1 MSSVINVRLNEKM
14 TLQFVELYRDQR
26 VLWDKEHEAYNKR
39 TERLRAYRRI
49 AEAMSVEGLGVP
61 EVASKIKNIR
71 STYLQELKKI
81 KDSAQRHLVQS
92 EEEVASSPY
101 VPKLLW
107 FSILDSMIGGAAV
120 KRLYS
125 SPSTADMLSI
135 DYADE
140 SSCPA
145 SSNNYSTPYDYNS
158 SYASDSA
165 DPAVKRERPSS
176 SSSMVDEVPPAKRL
190 MYERQQSSTELF
202 SRYIATSLEALPP
215 RLSVWAQ
222 KEVHDV
228 LVKYKFMEL
237 DQLDKIDQQR

>member
-14 TLQFVELYRDQR
+14 TLRFVELYRDQR

-92 EEEVASSPY
+92 EEEEASSPY

-125 SPSTADMLSI
+125 SPSTADMLV
-135 DYADE
+135 
-140 SSCPA
+140 
-145 SSNNYSTPYDYNS
+145 STYPLL
-158 SYASDSA
+158 
-165 DPAVKRERPSS
+165 
-176 SSSMVDEVPPAKRL
+176 VDVRAL
-190 MYERQQSSTELF
+190 MIGVVLGCSRSLF
-202 SRYIATSLEALPP
+202 LPHWP
-215 RLSVWAQ
+215 LII
-222 KEVHDV
+222 
-228 LVKYKFMEL
+228 Y
-237 DQLDKIDQQR
+237 

>member
-1 MSSVINVRLNEKM
+1 
-14 TLQFVELYRDQR
+14 
-26 VLWDKEHEAYNKR
+26 
-39 TERLRAYRRI
+39 
-49 AEAMSVEGLGVP
+49 
-61 EVASKIKNIR
+61 
-71 STYLQELKKI
+71 
-81 KDSAQRHLVQS
+81 
-92 EEEVASSPY
+92 
-101 VPKLLW
+101 
-107 FSILDSMIGGAAV
+107 
-120 KRLYS
+120 
-125 SPSTADMLSI
+125 MLFQSI

-145 SSNNYSTPYDYNS
+145 GSNNYSTPYDYNS

>member
-14 TLQFVELYRDQR
+14 TLRFVELYRDQR

-49 AEAMSVEGLGVP
+49 AEAMSVDGLGVP

-81 KDSAQRHLVQS
+81 KDSAQRHLIQS
-92 EEEVASSPY
+92 EEEDASSPY

-145 SSNNYSTPYDYNS
+145 SSNNYTMPYDYGP
-158 SYASDSA
+158 SYANDSV
-165 DPAVKRERPSS
+165 DPGKRPSS
-176 SSSMVDEVPPAKRL
+176 SSSVLDEPPLAKRL
-190 MYERQQSSTELF
+190 MYERQQSSAELF

-215 RLSVWAQ
+215 RLSIQAQ

-228 LVKYKFMEL
+228 LVKYKFLEL
-237 DQLDKIDQQR
+237 DQLEQQR

>member
-14 TLQFVELYRDQR
+14 TLRFVELYRDQR

-39 TERLRAYRRI
+39 AERLRAYRRI
-49 AEAMSVEGLGVP
+49 AEAMSVEGMGVP

-92 EEEVASSPY
+92 EEEDASSPY

-125 SPSTADMLSI
+125 SPSTADMLVSTL
-135 DYADE
+135 YPV
-140 SSCPA
+140 SGCP
-145 SSNNYSTPYDYNS
+145 
-158 SYASDSA
+158 SA
-165 DPAVKRERPSS
+165 RDH
-176 SSSMVDEVPPAKRL
+176 PPQVFFGLRRL
-190 MYERQQSSTELF
+190 GLPTMSGLWRRDDFRDRQL
-202 SRYIATSLEALPP
+202 L
-215 RLSVWAQ
+215 
-222 KEVHDV
+222 
-228 LVKYKFMEL
+228 
-237 DQLDKIDQQR
+237 

>member
-39 TERLRAYRRI
+39 AERLRAYRRI
-49 AEAMSVEGLGVP
+49 ADAMSVEGMGVP

-92 EEEVASSPY
+92 EEEDASSPY

-135 DYADE
+135 DYADGGDE

-145 SSNNYSTPYDYNS
+145 GSNNYTTQFDYSS
-158 SYASDSA
+158 SYTNDSA
-165 DPAVKRERPSS
+165 AGPTKRPSS
-176 SSSMVDEVPPAKRL
+176 SSSVVDEAPPAKRL
-190 MYERQQSSTELF
+190 MYERQQSSAELF

-215 RLSVWAQ
+215 RLSVRAQ

-228 LVKYKFMEL
+228 LIKYKFMEL
-237 DQLDKIDQQR
+237 DQLEQQR

>member
-39 TERLRAYRRI
+39 AERLRAYRRI
-49 AEAMSVEGLGVP
+49 AEAMSVKGMGVP

-92 EEEVASSPY
+92 EEEDASSPY

-145 SSNNYSTPYDYNS
+145 SSNNYPDYS
-158 SYASDSA
+158 SFYTNDSS
-165 DPAVKRERPSS
+165 DPAKRPSS
-176 SSSMVDEVPPAKRL
+176 SSSVVDEQPPAKRL
-190 MYERQQSSTELF
+190 MYERQQSSAELF

-215 RLSVWAQ
+215 RLSVRAQ

-228 LVKYKFMEL
+228 LVKYKFLEL
-237 DQLDKIDQQR
+237 DQLDQQR

>member
-14 TLQFVELYRDQR
+14 TLRFVELYRDQR

-92 EEEVASSPY
+92 EEEVASAPY

-135 DYADE
+135 DYADD

-145 SSNNYSTPYDYNS
+145 GSNNYCTPYDYSS
-158 SYASDSA
+158 SYAGDSA
-165 DPAVKRERPSS
+165 DPVKRPSS
-176 SSSMVDEVPPAKRL
+176 SSSMADETPPVKRL
-190 MYERQQSSTELF
+190 MYERQQSSVELF

-215 RLSVWAQ
+215 RLSVRAQ

-237 DQLDKIDQQR
+237 DQLDQQR

>member
-14 TLQFVELYRDQR
+14 TLRFVELYRDQR

-92 EEEVASSPY
+92 EEEDASSPY

-140 SSCPA
+140 SSCPG
-145 SSNNYSTPYDYNS
+145 SSNNYTTAPFDYGS
-158 SYASDSA
+158 SYANDSA
-165 DPAVKRERPSS
+165 KRPSS
-176 SSSMVDEVPPAKRL
+176 SSSVVDEPPLAKRL
-190 MYERQQSSTELF
+190 MYERQQSSAELF
-202 SRYIATSLEALPP
+202 SRYIATSLETLPP
-215 RLSVWAQ
+215 RLSVQAQ

-228 LVKYKFMEL
+228 LVKYKFLEL
-237 DQLDKIDQQR
+237 DQLEQQR

>member
-92 EEEVASSPY
+92 EDEVASSPY

-135 DYADE
+135 DYADD
-140 SSCPA
+140 SSCPTG
-145 SSNNYSTPYDYNS
+145 SNNYSTPYDYSS
-158 SYASDSA
+158 SYVSDSA
-165 DPAVKRERPSS
+165 DPIKRPSS
-176 SSSMVDEVPPAKRL
+176 SSSMADEAPPAKRL
-190 MYERQQSSTELF
+190 MYERQQSSAELF

-215 RLSVWAQ
+215 RLSVQAQ

-228 LVKYKFMEL
+228 LVKYKFLEL
-237 DQLDKIDQQR
+237 DQLEQKR

>member
-14 TLQFVELYRDQR
+14 TLRFVELYRDQR

-92 EEEVASSPY
+92 EEEDASSPY

-145 SSNNYSTPYDYNS
+145 SSNNYTTPFDYGS
-158 SYASDSA
+158 SYANDLA
-165 DPAVKRERPSS
+165 DPAKRPSS
-176 SSSMVDEVPPAKRL
+176 SSSVVDEPPLAKRL
-190 MYERQQSSTELF
+190 MYERQQSSAELF

-215 RLSVWAQ
+215 RLSVQAQ

-228 LVKYKFMEL
+228 LVKYKILEL
-237 DQLDKIDQQR
+237 DQLEQQR